1 MKTHFLR
8 YVQRQK
14 GDHVLLLYDGST
26 THINRE
32 LVEWALEEEIVLFV
46 LPPPPPPPPPPH
58 SSHHLQPLDVGCFK
72 PLKSA
77 YDSFAHR
84 FLKEH
89 PGLNITRYNMT
100 ALICKSYTVAL
111 TPANVQNSFR
121 KTGIWPFNADVIH
134 SSNFKPAD
142 ATVKKYDENPPVD
155 VTEFLQAKVVT
166 PSPPK
171 QRHANKRKQIGGM
184 VITEGE
190 GIFAHT
196 IHLQN

>member
-1 MKTHFLR
+1 MPTHFLR

-14 GDHVLLLYDGST
+14 GNHVLLLYDGST

-32 LVEWALEEEIVLFV
+32 LVEWALSEEVILFV
-46 LPPPPPPPPPPH
+46 LPPH

-77 YDSFAHR
+77 YDSYAHR

-100 ALICKSYTVAL
+100 ALICKSYTAAL
-111 TPANVQNSFR
+111 TPDNVQNSFR
-121 KTGIWPFNADVIH
+121 KTGIWPFNSGVIH
-134 SSNFKPAD
+134 ASNFKPAD
-142 ATVKKYDENPPVD
+142 ATVKKTDENPAVD
-155 VTEFLQAKVVT
+155 VTDFLHAKVVT

-171 QRHANKRKQIGGM
+171 QKCANKRNQIGGM

-190 GIFAHT
+190 GICA
-196 IHLQN
+196 